1 MLREGE
7 ASKFVKMPFEPTPAE
22 NFEFDPDTGLISAYI
37 GSDVDVVVPR
47 EIDGVTVVGFANYN
61 AFDSCHDYTD
71 SSVESNRTEWVRLRT
86 LVLPETIRELPD
98 MMLAYCQQ
106 LETFVC
112 YAPLESTG
120 GNQFMLCRSL
130 NNVIFVN
137 GVREIGNY
145 AFDSA
150 GPLGNLYFG
159 EHLVRIG
166 QQAFNFA
173 GLTSFVADAESV
185 EYGAF
190 TECKNLTSLHF
201 TGKLKSFGETAS
213 STARISPRS
222 ASTAAI

>member
-1 MLREGE
+1 MT
-7 ASKFVKMPFEPTPAE
+7 TPIPPWRLTAPSGC
-22 NFEFDPDTGLISAYI
+22 D
-37 GSDVDVVVPR
+37 
-47 EIDGVTVVGFANYN
+47 
-61 AFDSCHDYTD
+61 
-71 SSVESNRTEWVRLRT
+71 LRT
-86 LVLPETIRELPD
+86 LVLPETIKELPD

-159 EHLVRIG
+159 EHLVKIG

-190 TECKNLTSLHF
+190 TECQNLTSLHF
-201 TGKLKSFGETAS
+201 TAKTKHFGENCMINCPNLAEICFDGCDLTTSPMGLMMNVAPKLTVRVPEGMSEENLGTTPRTAMS
-213 STARISPRS
+213 WSENSPAEVTVSHRSLRPRAARVCPM
-222 ASTAAI
+222 